1 MCRQSVVLETLKQMK
16 DGEIDKVNLLMFEAQ
31 VEDAKNMEIRMTTI
45 EKKVDNLDIKVDTL
59 GNKFDSL
66 DEKIDLLVSH
76 AEKNTF
82 KENIKEIVQSKM
94 FWVWF
99 MLFTA
104 LAFGVSISE
113 LSTLI
118 KGTFQL

>member
-1 MCRQSVVLETLKQMK
+1 MCKQGVVLETLKQMK
-16 DGEIDKVNLLMFEAQ
+16 DGGISKINLLMFEAQ
-31 VEDAKNMEIRMTTI
+31 VEDAKNMESRMTTI
-45 EKKVDNLDIKVDTL
+45 ESKVDNLDVKVDTL
-59 GNKFDSL
+59 GNKFDMLS
-66 DEKIDLLVSH
+66 DKIDLLISH
-76 AEKNTF
+76 NEKNTVV
-82 KENIKEIVQSKM
+82 ENIKEIIKSKM